1 MNKKKF
7 GGIKKKQYLCV
18 LFCVHMRI
26 RQCEHISKEQ
36 VRMVRR
42 RMLTVGLMLI
52 ISTIASWAEGI
63 DHPISYEAKDSIV
76 LMGNG
81 KASLHGSSKVNY
93 QSMELTSEYIQIH
106 SDSNLIYACGVLD
119 TAENEWIGR
128 PVFTDQGDSYESH
141 EITYNMKTQKGFI
154 KHVVTE
160 QGEGYVTAE
169 KTKKAS
175 EKDMMMAGG
184 KYTTCNHHDHPH
196 FYLKMTRA
204 KVRPGKDISTGPA
217 YMVVGDVP
225 LPLVIPFGF
234 FPFTDTYS
242 SGLIMP
248 TFGDDYERGFYLK
261 NIGYYFA
268 ISDYVD
274 LELTGDIYTRG
285 TWAIYGRSHYKKR
298 YKFSGNISINY
309 RSDVLSEPTMPDYQ
323 KHQNF
328 NIVWTHTQD
337 AKANPYCNFSASVNF
352 STSGY
357 NRSNIN
363 SYYNAV
369 LNSENTKA
377 SSISYTQRFPES
389 PWSITAS
396 LLVSQRTKDST
407 LNLTLPDIA
416 VNMSRI
422 YPFKRKK
429 PVGKER
435 WYEKISLSYSG
446 AGKIAASNMKER
458 AFATSNFLRD
468 WQSGL
473 NHKLSTNA
481 TFMLFKY
488 LSVTPNISLT
498 DRMYFTRIDQH
509 WDEEQQRLARDTTDG
524 FYNVFDFNVGL
535 SLSTKIYGFYTPYR
549 KWFPNSRLEKVRHI
563 ITPTVSI
570 TYHPDFGTSWWNYYG
585 YYDETV
591 YDGIDLATNKKK
603 PKLDGNGNPM
613 TVSNRYN
620 KFQHGLYGNAPDGM
634 AATLTFGVDNN
645 VEMKLQNRKDTT
657 GKEPYKIY
665 SIIDNIGIHGA
676 YNFAADSMNWSNF
689 TVNLRLKIP
698 KVNYTINLS
707 GQFDPYMY
715 ELNAAGKP
723 VRTNKQYWH
732 HGKFPHFLGTS
743 ASLSYTFNNQTL
755 KKWFGLDKKDKNKN
769 EDDGNMEPVTINEH
783 GTVSNGKRKDESQ
796 QTSTID
802 DDGYERVE
810 IPWSLS
816 VSYSIRYAPGS
827 DFDYDKMYYR
837 MQLTHNL
844 CFSATIGLGQGWKVS
859 ATTSYDFQAK
869 QFSYTNF
876 TVNRDLHC
884 WNMSASFVPFGPYKS
899 YTFHIGVNASMLADL
914 KYDKSSVD
922 NTNKPVNWW

>member
-1 MNKKKF
+1 MKKKL
-7 GGIKKKQYLCV
+7 YLCT
-18 LFCVHMRI
+18 LFCVCMRVHVG
-26 RQCEHISKEQ
+26 EHIDI
-36 VRMVRR
+36 VRF
-42 RMLTVGLMLI
+42 TVMLI
-52 ISTIASWAEGI
+52 AVMLWWAVPIYADGI
-63 DHPISYEAKDSIV
+63 DHPIQYEAKDSIV

-81 KASLHGSSKVNY
+81 KASLHGKSKVNY

-119 TAENEWIGR
+119 TTENEWIGR
-128 PVFTDQGDSYESH
+128 PVFTDQGDTYESH

-160 QGEGYVTAE
+160 QGEGFVTAE
-169 KTKKAS
+169 RTKKAS

-225 LPLVIPFGF
+225 LPLAIPFGF
-234 FPFTDTYS
+234 FPFTDSYS

-248 TFGDDYERGFYLK
+248 TFGDDYQRGFYLK
-261 NIGYYFA
+261 NLGYYFA
-268 ISDYVD
+268 LSDYVD
-274 LELTGDIYTRG
+274 LEVTGDIYTRG
-285 TWAIYGRSHYKKR
+285 TWAIYGRSVYRKR
-298 YKFSGNISINY
+298 YKFNGNISINY
-309 RSDVLSEPTMPDYQ
+309 RSDVIGEPNLPDYQ
-323 KHQNF
+323 KYNNF

-337 AKANPYCNFSASVNF
+337 SKANPYNNFSASVNF

-369 LNSENTKA
+369 LNSENTKS

-389 PWSITAS
+389 PWSITVSA
-396 LLVSQRTKDST
+396 LISQRTKDST
-407 LNLTLPDIA
+407 LSLTLPDLS
-416 VNMSRI
+416 VTMSRI
-422 YPFKRKK
+422 YPFKRKH

-446 AGKIAASNMKER
+446 NGKIAASNMKENH
-458 AFATSNFLRD
+458 FIHSNFLKD
-468 WQSGL
+468 WQTGL
-473 NHKLSTNA
+473 SHRLSTSA
-481 TFMLFKY
+481 SFMLFKY
-488 LSVTPNISLT
+488 ISITPSISLT
-498 DRMYFTRIDQH
+498 DRMYFSKINRG
-509 WDEEQQRLARDTTDG
+509 WDESDMRNPHEVRDTTKG
-524 FYNVFDFNVGL
+524 FYNVFDFSVGM
-535 SLSTKIYGFYTPYR
+535 SISTKIYGFYTPIR
-549 KWFPNSRLEKVRHI
+549 KLFPNSRLEKVRHI
-563 ITPTVSI
+563 ITPSI
-570 TYHPDFGTSWWNYYG
+570 SMNYHPDFGSSFWGYYG
-585 YYDETV
+585 TYNEVV
-591 YDGIDLATNKKK
+591 YSGVDGMKNKI
-603 PKLDGNGNPM
+603 PKLDDYGNP
-613 TVSNRYN
+613 VVVRNRYS
-620 KFQHGLYGNAPDGM
+620 KFSNGIYGNAPDGM
-634 AATLTFGVDNN
+634 AATLSFGVDNN

-657 GKEPYKIY
+657 GKEPFKIF
-665 SIIDNIGIHGA
+665 SLIDNLGIHGA

-689 TVNLRLKIP
+689 AVNLRIKIP

-707 GQFDPYMY
+707 GEFDPYMY
-715 ELNAAGKP
+715 ELNSAGKP

-743 ASLSYTFNNQTL
+743 TSFGYTFNNQIF
-755 KKWFGLDKKDKNKN
+755 KKWFGLDKKGNQSN
-769 EDDGNMEPVTINEH
+769 DDGNMAPVTINEH

-796 QTSTID
+796 QQNNVD

-810 IPWSLS
+810 IPWSLT
-816 VSYSIRYAPGS
+816 VNYNLRYGPS
-827 DFDYDKMYYR
+827 SEFDYDKMYYK
-837 MQLTHNL
+837 MQLTHHLSFN
-844 CFSATIGLGQGWKVS
+844 ATIGLGQGWKVS

-869 QFSYTNF
+869 QFTYTNF